1 MYAVA
6 VVVSGTMLTYRALF
20 LQEHGAFAAAAAAS
34 ATPPGSPGMHHT
46 EARLPATAPAA
57 ATASLFSNTLLVVSI
72 YWPRQLAASLGW
84 FANDFAFYG
93 NKVEST
99 IHPSLPPFI
108 APLVGLFWWAIGP
121 TSALC

>member
-1 MYAVA
+1 MTPAGAQQCLTLMYAVA

-20 LQEHGAFAAAAAAS
+20 LQEHGAFAAAAAA
-34 ATPPGSPGMHHT
+34 AETPPGSPGMHHT
-46 EARLPATAPAA
+46 EARLPATATVPAT

-93 NKVEST
+93 NKVAY
-99 IHPSLPPFI
+99 IHTYLPSLP
-108 APLVGLFWWAIGP
+108 LWWA
-121 TSALC
+121 